1 MSAPAELDWRRL
13 ALTGTSLIE
22 ASAGTGKT
30 WNIALLY
37 LRLVLERELDA
48 RQVVVTTFTEAAAQ
62 ELRARVR
69 QRLADAEAALAAP
82 ELPANELQEYLEALV
97 ARGGRTPLLTR
108 VRLALAEIDLA
119 PITTIHGL
127 CRRILGD
134 FPFDTGMPF
143 ALGEIVDT
151 PKLVRECVE
160 DFWRARFLGDHID
173 PWEAAYALTG
183 GVEALAE
190 VVREILAV
198 DEDAIDLEPSS
209 GLRAWWQAFCARD
222 LAQLRAKVDSGDGFA
237 RMDVSVLR
245 KQLRILLQA
254 AASGDPAGVDWD
266 KLQLHLA
273 PDKVRTAGLKNHHPP
288 LADWPTIRLLVE
300 ARGMFARIP
309 ARVRHE
315 LALDCARFVRGEL
328 RRRLLQRGQ
337 ASFSQLI
344 DEVHARLAGPAGD
357 QLGARLQQSW
367 PVALIDEFQDT
378 DARQWAIFDR
388 VWRGAGPGGRA
399 LLLIGDPKQ
408 AIYGFR
414 GGDVASYLNVRDAL
428 PPQRI
433 LSISRNY
440 RSHPRLLLALNA
452 LYDRAGVAAFGDS
465 GIDYVAVEAGEP
477 ARWRGTAIRQPLRL
491 RLMPAASAR
500 KGDRDQAA
508 LEACVDDVA
517 ALLEDRV
524 LGCGAGDVAVLLDSN
539 ARIRTLRRM
548 LAARGIPVAGA
559 GRANVL
565 DSEWAEDVQLLLHA
579 LLEAG
584 DEYAVRG
591 ALATRLLGRTA
602 ADLAQLAGDVAA
614 WERTLEWFAAQHA
627 RWQRQGPLAVIE
639 SVLHQ
644 HAPRLLAAADGER
657 ALTDLRHLGELL
669 QEAAAE
675 CYGPQ
680 ELYAWYVAERARSGT
695 GEEAPKE
702 RQLRI
707 ESEQQRVQ
715 LMTLHASKGLEFRAV
730 FVPMAWRSREARAS
744 DHVRYHDSQRRL
756 RLDLGSARLGEHT
769 AIAAMEDLQERL
781 RGLYVGVTRAVQLCT
796 LYAFDDLAPQAHVG
810 PAWRAALD
818 VLLGAALASFGP
830 AAGDPWAALAKA
842 LPSLR
847 IEREPRVSQL
857 SLLPPL
863 PQRAR
868 RARSPLPPLRPL
880 HGLYSFTALTRMRE
894 LALSEA
900 ARAAEDEGEDLAD
913 MPAEAPH
920 PELGALAGLRGAR
933 FGDAIHGLLEDGRQG
948 ARFET
953 QPERIRR
960 ALDRH
965 SVRSGQA
972 GDDAAAIAAVARLLD
987 RTLDCELAPGLSL
1000 GGLPANA
1007 RRAEFEFAFILDDA
1021 RWWRLHALLD
1031 AHGLGHWWPPA
1042 SAGESLR
1049 GLMKGY
1055 IDLVFAWDGR
1065 FHVLDYKSNWLGERL
1080 ADYAPDALDGAIA
1093 GHHYGLQALIYTVA
1107 LQRYLARRIADYQPE
1122 RHLGESWYLF
1132 VRALG
1137 LAPGAGLWRKRF
1149 PQALVDALDAL
1160 FDGTEASACA

>member
-13 ALTGTSLIE
+13 ALTGTTLIE

-48 RQVVVTTFTEAAAQ
+48 RQIVVTTFTEAAAQ

-69 QRLADAEAALAAP
+69 GRLADAEAALAAP
-82 ELPANELQEYLEALV
+82 ALPQDELHDYLASLV
-97 ARGGRTPLLTR
+97 ERSGRMPLLNR

-127 CRRILGD
+127 CRRILSD

-160 DFWRARFLGDHID
+160 DFWRARFLGERVD
-173 PWEAAYALTG
+173 PWEAAYVLG
-183 GVEALAE
+183 QGVAGLAT
-190 VVREILAV
+190 VVRHILGV
-198 DEDAIDLEPSS
+198 DADAIDLEPTST
-209 GLRAWWQAFCARD
+209 LRAWWASFCARD
-222 LAQLRAKVDSGDGFA
+222 LAQMRARVESGEGFA
-237 RMDVSVLR
+237 RPEVSLLR
-245 KQLRILLQA
+245 KQLRTLLRA
-254 AASGDPAGVDWD
+254 AATGDPAGVDWD
-266 KLQLHLA
+266 KLRAHLDPA
-273 PDKVRTAGLKNHHPP
+273 KVQTAGLKKPP
-288 LADWPTIRLLVE
+288 QLATWPTVRLLVE
-300 ARGMFARIP
+300 SRELFARIP

-315 LALDCARFVRGEL
+315 VALDCARFVRTEI

-344 DEVHARLAGPAGD
+344 DEVHARLAGAAGD
-357 QLGARLQQSW
+357 QLAARLQQSW

-388 VWRGAGPGGRA
+388 VWRGAGTGGRA

-408 AIYGFR
+408 SIYGFR

-452 LYDRAGVAAFGDS
+452 LYDRAGTAAFGDS
-465 GIDYVAVEAGEP
+465 GIDYVAVETGEP
-477 ARWRGTAIRQPLRL
+477 ARWRGSASRQPLRL
-491 RLMPAASAR
+491 RLMPAPSVR
-500 KGDRDQAA
+500 KGERDQAA
-508 LEACVDDVA
+508 LEACVDDIA
-517 ALLEDRV
+517 ALLDDRV
-524 LGCGAGDVAVLLDSN
+524 LGCSPGDVAVLLDSN

-548 LAARGIPVAGA
+548 LAARGIPVVGA

-602 ADLAQLAGDVAA
+602 ADLARLAEDVDA
-614 WERTLEWFAAQHA
+614 WERELGWFAEQHE
-627 RWQRQGPLAVIE
+627 RWRRQGPLAVIE
-639 SVLHQ
+639 AVLHL

-675 CYGPQ
+675 CYGAQ
-680 ELYAWYVAERARSGT
+680 ELYAWYVAERARSDG
-695 GEEAPKE
+695 GEEPAKE

-730 FVPMAWRSREARAS
+730 FVPMAWRSREPRAS
-744 DHVRYHDSQRRL
+744 AYARYHDAQRRL
-756 RLDLGSARLGEHT
+756 RLDLGSLRLPEHA
-769 AIAAMEDLQERL
+769 AIEALEDLQERL

-796 LYAFDDLAPQAHVG
+796 LYAFDDLVPQAHVG
-810 PAWRAALD
+810 PSQRAALD
-818 VLLGAALASFGP
+818 VLLGAALASFGA

-857 SLLPPL
+857 SLLPPM

-868 RARSPLPPLRPL
+868 RARAQPPARAL

-900 ARAAEDEGEDLAD
+900 SRLAEDEGEDA
-913 MPAEAPH
+913 PSAAAEAAH
-920 PELGALAGLRGAR
+920 PELAALANLRGAR
-933 FGDAIHGLLEDGRQG
+933 FGDALHGLLEDGRQ
-948 ARFET
+948 AQPYAA

-972 GDDAAAIAAVARLLD
+972 GDDAATIAAVARLLD
-987 RTLDCELAPGLSL
+987 RTLDCELAPGLAL
-1000 GGLPANA
+1000 AALAPAA
-1007 RRAEFEFAFILDDA
+1007 RRAEFEFAFVLDDA
-1021 RWWRLHALLD
+1021 RWGRLHALLD
-1031 AHGLGHWWPPA
+1031 AHGLGHWWPPGG
-1042 SAGESLR
+1042 AGESLR

-1055 IDLVFAWDGR
+1055 IDLVFAFDGR

-1080 ADYAPDALDGAIA
+1080 ADYAADALDQAMLE
-1093 GHHYGLQALIYTVA
+1093 HHYGLQALIYTVA
-1107 LQRYLARRIADYQPE
+1107 LQRYLARRIPDYEPE

-1132 VRALG
+1132 LRAIG

-1160 FDGTEASACA
+1160 FDGAENLACA